1 MKTTVWRRWGAV
13 APVAACAVALAVG
26 LGVRGQEEATRAETM
41 RKKLEYSKQ
50 VLEGLTKEDFPE
62 MTRGARALK
71 TLGESE
77 VWGDLNRPE
86 AERYGLYIKEFQS
99 LAGELVAKADAKNL
113 DGVTLAYVQL
123 TVNCVRCHK
132 ELRESRAHAR

>member
-1 MKTTVWRRWGAV
+1 MNTTGRGRW
-13 APVAACAVALAVG
+13 AAIAMATAGAVALAIG
-26 LGVRGQEEATRAETM
+26 GRGQEEATRAETM

-62 MTRGARALK
+62 VLKGARALK

-77 VWGDLNRPE
+77 VWGDLKRPE
-86 AERYGLYIKEFQS
+86 ADRYGLYIREFQS
-99 LAGELVAKADAKNL
+99 LARELVAKADAKNL

-123 TVNCVRCHK
+123 TVNCVHCHK
-132 ELRESRAHAR
+132 ELRESRARDR